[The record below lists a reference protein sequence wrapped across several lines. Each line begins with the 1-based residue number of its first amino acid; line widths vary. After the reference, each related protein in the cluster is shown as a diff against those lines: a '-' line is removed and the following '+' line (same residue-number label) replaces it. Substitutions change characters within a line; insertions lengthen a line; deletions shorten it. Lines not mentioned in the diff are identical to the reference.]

1 MSDTIDNQ
9 ELMKVFYEEARSLV
23 DEMRKSLTD
32 LHQESK
38 AKEKGRKVGGE
49 IQPPLIDSAVNSDI
63 FHRLFRCAHTI
74 KSSSRSVG
82 FNTLEEISQAL
93 ETAFKAAID
102 DKFKFDANLIPLFSE
117 SVEICQKL
125 LNEEEVSSF
134 KGILERL
141 KNIPYYKKR

>member
-9 ELMKVFYEEARSLV
+9 ELMKVFYEEAQNLI

-32 LHQESK
+32 LREESK
-38 AKEKGRKVGGE
+38 AKEKGRKAGGE
-49 IQPPLIDSAVNSDI
+49 IRSPLSEPAEKPDI

-82 FNTLEEISQAL
+82 FSTLEEVSQAL
-93 ETAFKAAID
+93 EKVFKAAID

-125 LNEEEVSSF
+125 LNEEEVAGF
-134 KGILERL
+134 KDALERL
-141 KNIPYYKKR
+141 KNIPHYKKR